1 MCRVEGRG
9 RHVGALVAL
18 ALVACSGG
26 GPSTPDAPPDDAAP
40 GAPASREPERPP
52 FDADLDDGGAPPGRD
67 AAPDAAPVDAAFDA
81 RLKKEI
87 RGVVRAD
94 YPSWD
99 WDALLRATPPFSGV
113 KIWVPGT
120 GEPTADDAG
129 GRAMA
134 SVPSGLA
141 SYGAAETYGGSTPI
155 AWWLGE
161 PCSQSIGGALF
172 AQRDRLSALSVFD
185 TAWPDALAIV
195 QALGPALKGAWLVGH
210 SAGALPALLAG
221 LVGGAHR
228 VDVYGVPSAVG
239 PLDGDDGLA
248 HLHTHPLDPAGSM
261 GSLDGAGS
269 AGIDL
274 LSAFVVTLKAG
285 GTLQYHDY
293 SAWPA
298 PSP

>member
-1 MCRVEGRG
+1 MR
-9 RHVGALVAL
+9 ALCASAL
-18 ALVACSGG
+18 ACALLAASSCGGEPESGG
-26 GPSTPDAPPDDAAP
+26 PAPADTRPPAPPAP
-40 GAPASREPERPP
+40 PERPP
-52 FDADLDDGGAPPGRD
+52 FDAALRDGGTTAD
-67 AAPDAAPVDAAFDA
+67 AAPSEPPVDPAFDA
-81 RLKKEI
+81 RLKKQI
-87 RGVVRAD
+87 RGVVKGD
-94 YPSWD
+94 YATYD
-99 WDALLRATPPFSGV
+99 WDALLHAHAAWSGV

-120 GEPTADDAG
+120 GERTADDAG

-134 SVPSGLA
+134 SVPSGLG
-141 SYGAAETYGGSTPI
+141 SLGAAVTYAGTAAIGP
-155 AWWLGE
+155 WLGV
-161 PCSQSIGGALF
+161 PCSQSVGGALF
-172 AQRDRLSALSVFD
+172 AQRDRLSALEVFA

-195 QALGPALKGAWLVGH
+195 KALGPKVKGAWLVGH

-261 GSLDGAGS
+261 GSLDGSGEAQ
-269 AGIDL
+269 IDL

-285 GTLQYHDY
+285 GTMAYHDY
-293 SAWPA
+293 ASWPA